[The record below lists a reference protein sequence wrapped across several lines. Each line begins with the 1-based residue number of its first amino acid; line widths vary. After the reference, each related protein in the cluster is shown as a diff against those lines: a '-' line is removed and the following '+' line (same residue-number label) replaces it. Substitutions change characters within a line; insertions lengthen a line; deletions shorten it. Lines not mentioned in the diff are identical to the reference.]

1 MPRPGVFGG
10 RSAGYRR
17 EQSASCS
24 DRYVTIANES
34 FSGEMMGQITW
45 DRRCLLLTNHAL
57 VMAVIAADPTV
68 RVKEI
73 AERVEVSERAVE
85 SLMNDLTDVGFIS
98 RRRVGRRNV
107 YEVHEQMQLRH
118 PLVEHA
124 RVGDLLAAL
133 GHAAPAEKPEAS
145 FGHGASAPGSAEHI
159 LACAGDSDTAMV
171 RSHMSSTT
179 KGVMMKRT
187 LVSAIIASL
196 LVFVSAGAAA
206 TYGVHYARS
215 HGSACPSGAAASTT
229 PDVAPAH
236 VRAGSRRSTAD
247 TAKHH
252 RATRRDHP
260 LVTVRST
267 AATGR
272 TTTTVHTPDG
282 TGGVTQTP
290 AGGTAGS
297 GVAVGV
303 AGTSV
308 NVGTGGRG
316 TTVDVQV
323 GVDPPVLRDILHLPD
338 RLLGGI
344 AP

>member
-1 MPRPGVFGG
+1 
-10 RSAGYRR
+10 
-17 EQSASCS
+17 
-24 DRYVTIANES
+24 
-34 FSGEMMGQITW
+34 MMGQITW
-45 DRRCLLLTNHAL
+45 DRRCLLLSNHAL
-57 VMAVIAADPTV
+57 VLAVIAADPRV

-73 AERVEVSERAVE
+73 AERVEISERAVE
-85 SLMNDLTDVGFIS
+85 SLLNDLTDVGFVS

-124 RVGDLLAAL
+124 RVGDLLEAL
-133 GHAAPAEKPEAS
+133 VPAVPEEKPEAS
-145 FGHGASAPGSAEHI
+145 FGHAAAAPGFGEHI
-159 LACAGDSDTAMV
+159 VACAGDGDTAMV

-215 HGSACPSGAAASTT
+215 HGSACPSGVPASTT
-229 PDVAPAH
+229 PDAASAG

-247 TAKHH
+247 TATTRH
-252 RATRRDHP
+252 RHLATRRDHP
-260 LVTVRST
+260 LATVRST
-267 AATGR
+267 GATGR
-272 TTTTVHTPDG
+272 TTATVHTPDG
-282 TGGVTQTP
+282 TGGVIPTP
-290 AGGTAGS
+290 AGGTAGT
-297 GVAVGV
+297 GLQVGV

-308 NVGTGGRG
+308 KVGTGGRG
-316 TTVDVQV
+316 TAVHVHV

-344 AP
+344 SP

>member
-1 MPRPGVFGG
+1 
-10 RSAGYRR
+10 
-17 EQSASCS
+17 
-24 DRYVTIANES
+24 
-34 FSGEMMGQITW
+34 MGQITW

-57 VMAVIAADPTV
+57 VMAVIAADPHGP
-68 RVKEI
+68 REGD
-73 AERVEVSERAVE
+73 RRARRG
-85 SLMNDLTDVGFIS
+85 VGT
-98 RRRVGRRNV
+98 RRRVAVERPDRRRVHLAPAGGPPERLRGARADAAAPSAGRA
-107 YEVHEQMQLRH
+107 LRGW
-118 PLVEHA
+118 A
-124 RVGDLLAAL
+124 TCWRRLAPQ
-133 GHAAPAEKPEAS
+133 APAEKPEAS

-159 LACAGDSDTAMV
+159 VACAGDSDTAMV

-267 AATGR
+267 GATGR
-272 TTTTVHTPDG
+272 TTTTVRTPDG
-282 TGGVTQTP
+282 AGGVTQTP
-290 AGGTAGS
+290 AGGTAGT
-297 GVAVGV
+297 GVAL
-303 AGTSV
+303 AS
-308 NVGTGGRG
+308 RG
-316 TTVDVQV
+316 
-323 GVDPPVLRDILHLPD
+323 PV
-338 RLLGGI
+338 
-344 AP
+344 

>member
-1 MPRPGVFGG
+1 
-10 RSAGYRR
+10 
-17 EQSASCS
+17 
-24 DRYVTIANES
+24 
-34 FSGEMMGQITW
+34 
-45 DRRCLLLTNHAL
+45 
-57 VMAVIAADPTV
+57 
-68 RVKEI
+68 
-73 AERVEVSERAVE
+73 
-85 SLMNDLTDVGFIS
+85 
-98 RRRVGRRNV
+98 
-107 YEVHEQMQLRH
+107 
-118 PLVEHA
+118 
-124 RVGDLLAAL
+124 
-133 GHAAPAEKPEAS
+133 
-145 FGHGASAPGSAEHI
+145 
-159 LACAGDSDTAMV
+159 MV

-252 RATRRDHP
+252 QATRRDHP

-290 AGGTAGS
+290 AGGTAGT

-308 NVGTGGRG
+308 HVGTGGRG

-344 AP
+344 SP

>member
-1 MPRPGVFGG
+1 M
-10 RSAGYRR
+10 
-17 EQSASCS
+17 
-24 DRYVTIANES
+24 TIANKS

-85 SLMNDLTDVGFIS
+85 SLLNDLTDVGFIS

-133 GHAAPAEKPEAS
+133 GPAAPAEKPEVS
-145 FGHGASAPGSAEHI
+145 FGHGASAPGSAENI
-159 LACAGDSDTAMV
+159 VACAGDSDMAMV

-272 TTTTVHTPDG
+272 TTTTVQRRTA
-282 TGGVTQTP
+282 P
-290 AGGTAGS
+290 AASPRRPPEGLPEPVSRLAS
-297 GVAVGV
+297 
-303 AGTSV
+303 
-308 NVGTGGRG
+308 RG
-316 TTVDVQV
+316 
-323 GVDPPVLRDILHLPD
+323 PV
-338 RLLGGI
+338 
-344 AP
+344 

>member
-1 MPRPGVFGG
+1 MPHLGVFGG
-10 RSAGYRR
+10 GSDGYRR

-24 DRYVTIANES
+24 DRYMTITNES

-45 DRRCLLLTNHAL
+45 DRRCLLMTNHAL

-85 SLMNDLTDVGFIS
+85 SLLNDLTDVGFIS

-107 YEVHEQMQLRH
+107 YEVHEEMQLRH

-133 GHAAPAEKPEAS
+133 APTACAEKPEAS
-145 FGHGASAPGSAEHI
+145 FGHGASAPGSTENI
-159 LACAGDSDTAMV
+159 VACAADSDTAMV

-247 TAKHH
+247 TATHH
-252 RATRRDHP
+252 RATRRDDP

-267 AATGR
+267 GATGR
-272 TTTTVHTPDG
+272 TTTVDTPDG
-282 TGGVTQTP
+282 AGGVIQTP
-290 AGGTAGS
+290 AGGSAGT

-303 AGTSV
+303 AG
-308 NVGTGGRG
+308 
-316 TTVDVQV
+316 
-323 GVDPPVLRDILHLPD
+323 PV
-338 RLLGGI
+338 
-344 AP
+344 